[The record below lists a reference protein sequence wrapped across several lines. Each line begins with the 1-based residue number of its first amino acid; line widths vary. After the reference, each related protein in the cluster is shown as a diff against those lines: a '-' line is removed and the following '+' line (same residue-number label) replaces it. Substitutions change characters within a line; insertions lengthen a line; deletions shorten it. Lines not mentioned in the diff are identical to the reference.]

1 MGLEYYQAELQKS
14 IEACGALQKKYNRI
28 SLLRLFVFLFAV
40 VSFAAGIWMRNVIG
54 YAAGALGFLAFLL
67 LLRVHEK
74 VAREQRREQ
83 ARRET
88 LERYTGRFD
97 ERWKSF
103 PDDGAPYLSEDFP
116 QGRDLDLFG
125 KASLYQLVCIARTKM
140 GRDRLAESLQNIAP
154 DRAEI
159 QRRQGAVKELAE
171 KPAFAVELECLAG
184 QMPPGLDSGEMLAR
198 FAEARKMPKGSAFL
212 KILAWGLPF
221 LTLFFLLSA
230 LLGIQ
235 TRWSMVG
242 FDVLLIVQIL
252 FALLGHRRNQAVL
265 RPVFAFQAGVEP
277 YRAVFAL
284 LEREPFT
291 SAYGKELKE
300 KLTRNGGAVQALQE
314 LESIAGAVKLRFN
327 GLGYILC
334 NSLLMWD
341 YHCVGRFQEW
351 NATHGAAMREW
362 LETVG
367 EIEALASLSVL
378 CNVRERTVF
387 PEIGGAEPS
396 LSFDD
401 LRHPL
406 IPEEKAVGNGFSLR
420 ASTCV
425 VTGSNMSG
433 KTTFL
438 RSIGVNLLL
447 AYAGGP
453 VLAERFQASELA
465 LLTSM
470 RIEDSVS
477 EGISTFYAELLRI
490 KKIVEFS
497 RTGKPMLALID
508 EIFKGTN
515 SRDRILGATET
526 IRRLSVPHA
535 LTIVTTHDFELC
547 ELENDRTIH
556 AVNCHFSEH
565 YVGDEIRFDYKI
577 RPGRCKTT
585 NAQHLLRMV
594 GILT

>member
-1 MGLEYYQAELQKS
+1 MKAYYEMELQKS
-14 IEACGALQKKYNRI
+14 VEACGALQKKYNRI

-40 VSFAAGIWMRNVIG
+40 VSFAAGAWMRSVIG
-54 YAAGALGFLAFLL
+54 YAAGALGFLAFLF
-67 LLRVHEK
+67 LLRVHER
-74 VAREQRREQ
+74 VARGQRREQ

-88 LERYTGRFD
+88 LERYTCRFD

-103 PDDGAPYLSEDFP
+103 PDDGASYLAEEFP

-125 KASLYQLVCIARTKM
+125 KSSLYQLICTAHTKM
-140 GRDRLAESLQNIAP
+140 GRDRLAKSLQNTAP

-159 QRRQGAVKELAE
+159 QRRQGVVRELAG
-171 KPAFAVELECLAG
+171 KPAFAVELECLTG
-184 QMPPGLDSGEMLAR
+184 QMPAGQNSGETLGR
-198 FAEARKMPKGSAFL
+198 FAEARQTSKGPAFL
-212 KILAWGLPF
+212 KILAWVLPF

-265 RPVFAFQAGVEP
+265 RPVFAFQASVEP

-284 LEREPFT
+284 LEQEPFT

-314 LESIAGAVKLRFN
+314 LESIAGAVKLRFS

-341 YHCVGRFQEW
+341 YHCVDRFQAW
-351 NATHGAAMREW
+351 NAAHGAAMGEW

-367 EIEALASLSVL
+367 EIESLASLSVL
-378 CNVRERTVF
+378 CNIRTGTVF
-387 PEIGGAEPS
+387 PEIGGTELS
-396 LSFDD
+396 LLFED

-420 ASTCV
+420 AATCV

-453 VLAERFQASELA
+453 VLAKRFQASELA

-490 KKIVEFS
+490 KRIVEFS

-526 IRRLSVPHA
+526 IRQLSVPHA

-547 ELENDRTIH
+547 ELENNKTIR

-577 RPGRCKTT
+577 QPGRCKTT

>member
-1 MGLEYYQAELQKS
+1 MGQEYYQSELQKS
-14 IEACGALQKKYNRI
+14 IEVCGALQKKYNRI

-40 VSFAAGIWMRNVIG
+40 VSFAAGIWMQNVFG

-67 LLRVHEK
+67 LLRVHDR

-97 ERWKSF
+97 ERWKTF
-103 PDDGAPYLSEDFP
+103 PDDGAPYLTEDFP

-125 KASLYQLVCIARTKM
+125 KASLYQLICTAHTKV
-140 GRDRLAESLQNIAP
+140 GRDRLANSLQNIAP

-159 QRRQGAVKELAE
+159 QRRQGAVRELAE
-171 KPAFAVELECLAG
+171 KPAFTVELEGLTE
-184 QMPPGLDSGEMLAR
+184 QMPQGVDSGEALER
-198 FAEARKMPKGSAFL
+198 FAETRKMPKGPAFL

-252 FALLGHRRNQAVL
+252 FALLGYRRNQAVL
-265 RPVFAFQAGVEP
+265 RPVFAFQASVEP

-284 LEREPFT
+284 LERETFT

-341 YHCVGRFQEW
+341 YHCVDRFQAW
-351 NATHGAAMREW
+351 NATHGAAMGEW

-378 CNVRERTVF
+378 CNVREKTAF
-387 PEIGGAEPS
+387 PEISGAAPS
-396 LSFDD
+396 LFFED

-406 IPEEKAVGNGFSLR
+406 IPGKKAVGNGFSLR
-420 ASTCV
+420 AATCV

-453 VLAERFQASELA
+453 VLAKRFQASELA

-490 KKIVEFS
+490 KRIVAFS

-526 IRRLSVPHA
+526 IRQLSVPHA

-547 ELENDRTIH
+547 ELENDQTIH